1 MNQRRVARRRKVG
14 LGLAAVLT
22 AAAIPAYAIADGI
35 VGGRTDKPDPAQI
48 KLRVPSQAELT
59 QNAPASVLRAHEV
72 RLESGPASAPVT
84 VETPDSVRKRPSRL
98 GP

>member
-1 MNQRRVARRRKVG
+1 MNRRRVTHRSNVR

-35 VGGRTDKPDPAQI
+35 VGAGSDRPDRAQI
-48 KLRVPSQAELT
+48 KLRLPSEGELVQNVPD
-59 QNAPASVLRAHEV
+59 SVLRPREV
-72 RLESGPASAPVT
+72 RLGSGPAAAPVT
-84 VETPDSVRKRPSRL
+84 VETPDSVRKQPSRL